1 MLLRTFESLLG
12 LPAGFLKPEQS
23 AANRSLTLGEAELAR
38 LINEEFKR
46 REWPVANYAA
56 FMRYGV
62 IKQLKTRQPAED
74 EQRIVTPPWAR
85 YRAAEIGAEMARN
98 IAALGVR
105 VVGDLAEL
113 GRPPDSLA
121 QAEADDWPARPLIL
135 AEAAVRALVGAFIV
149 GGVGGQAVADAAPA
163 ASPAPARQAGPSP
176 QQASPSSHQ
185 AAPQQQAPL
194 QAAPPPQ
201 QQAPLPQSA
210 PAAPGQ
216 AAPHRQPSPAQ
227 AAASS
232 PPPQARSRPDLPSP
246 PDPPQPDPAPARPE
260 PRRAPQHASR
270 PVDARGLTRVLAGLR
285 RPRTR
290 KTQRLSR

>member
-1 MLLRTFESLLG
+1 
-12 LPAGFLKPEQS
+12 
-23 AANRSLTLGEAELAR
+23 
-38 LINEEFKR
+38 
-46 REWPVANYAA
+46 VANYAA
-56 FMRYGV
+56 FMRYGAL
-62 IKQLKTRQPAED
+62 KQMKTRQPAED

-85 YRAAEIGAEMARN
+85 HRAAEIGAEMARN

-113 GRPPDSLA
+113 SRPPDSLA
-121 QAEADDWPARPLIL
+121 QAEADDWPARPLIP
-135 AEAAVRALVGAFIV
+135 AEAAVRALVGAFIA
-149 GGVGGQAVADAAPA
+149 GGVDGQAAADAAPV
-163 ASPAPARQAGPSP
+163 ASAAPARQAGPSP
-176 QQASPSSHQ
+176 QLQAPPSPQ

-194 QAAPPPQ
+194 PQ
-201 QQAPLPQSA
+201 PA

-216 AAPHRQPSPAQ
+216 AAPPRQPSPAH
-227 AAASS
+227 AAVPST
-232 PPPQARSRPDLPSP
+232 PQQARPPRPDLPSPLDP
-246 PDPPQPDPAPARPE
+246 PDPPQPDPAPTRPE